1 MFCPRCQ
8 CEFRPGYTRCVSCDV
23 ELVEDPAAAELEH
36 VDAPEHVPVA
46 VQLIDICGY
55 LDLDEAR
62 QVRDQLHQHKIA
74 SELVIRT
81 SPETPAAGDV
91 VEEYWLRAEAAQ
103 IRQVKALIEESAPVP
118 AAGSAA
124 DRASEGF
131 KCSNC
136 GRPVNKEESFCANCG
151 MRFSE

>member
-8 CEFRPGYTRCVSCDV
+8 CEFRPGFTRCVSCDV
-23 ELVEDPAAAELEH
+23 ELVEDRSAVEPEH
-36 VDAPEHVPVA
+36 VDAPESVPVA

-55 LDLDEAR
+55 FDLDEAR
-62 QVRDQLHQHKIA
+62 QVRDQLHRHKIA

-81 SPETPAAGDV
+81 SPETPTAGDV

-103 IRQVKALIEESAPVP
+103 IRQVKAMLE
-118 AAGSAA
+118 GSAA
-124 DRASEGF
+124 DSTAGRTTEGF

>member
-23 ELVEDPAAAELEH
+23 ELVEDRSAAELEH
-36 VDAPEHVPVA
+36 VDAPEPVPVA
-46 VQLIDICGY
+46 VQLVDICGY

-62 QVRDQLHQHKIA
+62 QVRDQLHQHRIA

-91 VEEYWLRAEAAQ
+91 VEEYWLRAEAGQ
-103 IRQVKALIEESAPVP
+103 IRQVKAMLEGSAPAP
-118 AAGSAA
+118 AADSAA
-124 DRASEGF
+124 DSAAQGF
-131 KCSNC
+131 KCSSC
-136 GRPVNKEESFCANCG
+136 GRPVHEEETFCANCG